1 VAQVPDDENDR
12 RFVNNPFARALHP
25 ATERRTVAQWIALV
39 LVSIFAFVVMGAA
52 FVLPLA
58 FGYGLLA
65 RSHGRIGMIAAGVV
79 AAAVYVAIIAS
90 LLRKRRK
97 AARR

>member
-1 VAQVPDDENDR
+1 M
-12 RFVNNPFARALHP
+12 
-25 ATERRTVAQWIALV
+25 

-79 AAAVYVAIIAS
+79 VAAVYVAIIARV
-90 LLRKRRK
+90 RKRGG
-97 AARR
+97 ARNDACAGCTG

>member
-1 VAQVPDDENDR
+1 MPDDDR

-25 ATERRTVAQWIALV
+25 ATERRTVGQWIALV
-39 LVSIFAFVVMGAA
+39 LVSAFAFVVMGAA

-65 RSHGRIGMIAAGVV
+65 RSHGRFGMIAAGVV
-79 AAAVYVAIIAS
+79 AGLVYVAIIAS
-90 LLRKRRK
+90 LVRKRRK
-97 AARR
+97 VRP